1 MKGKQKL
8 AWLEIENLEAFYHGI
23 RVLHGVSLEVEKGH
37 FVSVIG
43 SNGAGKTTLLRSI
56 SRLVKVKG
64 RIQIG
69 ARDLIRLKPKD
80 VIKEGIVHCPEGR
93 LLFPNMTVYQNLM
106 MGAFLQQDRKKID
119 FSLNRV
125 FEHLSI
131 LSERQTQ
138 LAGTLSGG
146 EQQMLAVGRAIM
158 GQPSLLTLDEPSFGL
173 APLVVD
179 AIIDVIQKLNDEG
192 LSILLV
198 EQNAALALEFSDF
211 TYVLEE
217 GRIISEGDSQELAED
232 PSVAKAYL
240 GMT

>member
-1 MKGKQKL
+1 M
-8 AWLEIENLEAFYHGI
+8 AWLEIENLKAFYHGI
-23 RVLHGVSLEVEKGH
+23 RVLHGVSLQVEKGD

-56 SRLVKVKG
+56 SRLVTVKG
-64 RIQIG
+64 RIRFDGIN
-69 ARDLIRLKPKD
+69 LTRLKPRG

-106 MGAFLQQDRKKID
+106 MGAFLQQDREKID
-119 FSLNRV
+119 AGLERV
-125 FEHLSI
+125 FRYLPALSD
-131 LSERQTQ
+131 RKTQ

-146 EQQMLAVGRAIM
+146 EQQMLAVGRAVM
-158 GQPSLLTLDEPSFGL
+158 GQPRLLTLDEPSFGL

-179 AIIDVIQKLNDEG
+179 AIIDVIQKLNEEG

-198 EQNAALALEFSDF
+198 EQNAALALEFSEF

-217 GRIISEGDSQELAED
+217 GQLIGQGKSRELAED

-240 GMT
+240 GMA

>member
-1 MKGKQKL
+1 L
-8 AWLEIENLEAFYHGI
+8 AWLEIDNLMAFYHGI
-23 RVLHGVSLEVEKGH
+23 PVLHGVSLKEEKGD

-43 SNGAGKTTLLRSI
+43 SNGAGKSTLLRSI
-56 SRLVKVKG
+56 SRLVSVAG
-64 RIQIG
+64 RIQFDG
-69 ARDLIRLKPKD
+69 SNLSRLKPRD
-80 VIKEGIVHCPEGR
+80 VIRAGIVHCPEGR

-106 MGAFLQQDRKKID
+106 MGAFLRRDRVSIDADLERVYKYLPILSDRK
-119 FSLNRV
+119 
-125 FEHLSI
+125 
-131 LSERQTQ
+131 TQ
-138 LAGTLSGG
+138 FAGTLSGG

-158 GQPSLLTLDEPSFGL
+158 GQPRLLTLDEPSFGL

-179 AIIDVIQKLNDEG
+179 AIIEVIQKLNEEG

-198 EQNAALALEFSDF
+198 EQNAALALELSKY

-217 GRIISEGDSQELAED
+217 GQLITQGKSQELSED

>member
-1 MKGKQKL
+1 M
-8 AWLEIENLEAFYHGI
+8 AWLEIEHLEAFYRGV
-23 RVLHGVSLEVEKGH
+23 RVLHGVSLQVERGD

-56 SRLVKVKG
+56 SRLVSVTG
-64 RIQIG
+64 H
-69 ARDLIRLKPKD
+69 ARFDGDDLTGLKPRD
-80 VIKEGIVHCPEGR
+80 VIKRGIIHCPEDR

-106 MGAFLQQDRKKID
+106 MGAFLQSDRQRIASD
-119 FSLNRV
+119 LERV
-125 FEHLSI
+125 FEFLPVLSQ
-131 LSERQTQ
+131 RDRQ

-158 GQPSLLTLDEPSFGL
+158 GHPRLLTLDEPSLGL

-179 AIIDVIQKLNDEG
+179 AIFEVIRKLNDEG
-192 LSILLV
+192 LTILLV
-198 EQNAALALEFSDF
+198 EQNAALALEFSSF

-217 GRIISEGDSQELAED
+217 GHIMNQGKSHELVED

-240 GMT
+240 GMA